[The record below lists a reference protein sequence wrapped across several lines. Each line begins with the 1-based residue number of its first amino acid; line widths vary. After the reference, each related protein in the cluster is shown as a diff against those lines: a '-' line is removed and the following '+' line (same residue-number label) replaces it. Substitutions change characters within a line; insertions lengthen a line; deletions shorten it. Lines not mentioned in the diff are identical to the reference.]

1 MGRELSV
8 SRLPVGEYIP
18 GNSPVHKLLPEVKIT
33 CAFFFI
39 VAAVGG
45 SDITGMLLLF
55 GFSLFSFILSGIPIR
70 RFTGALKLLTIFL
83 LIIGLF
89 QVFLIPGNDGFTE
102 YFRWRWIAVTAGDF
116 WSLGITFLRFF
127 GLVFAFILIGAT
139 LPVTRIDK
147 GAARLLKPLEKIGFP
162 AAAAVTAIAV
172 TFHFV
177 PIMTEEADRLMKAQR
192 ARGFDVDRKKRNVFT
207 RVFAYFPIFIP
218 LFIRGLK
225 RAERLAEAM
234 EVRGFTGTNVVTK
247 NFQKLHIRDYT
258 AIGFTVFITAAVIL
272 LGVIDG
278 DLILIL

>member
-1 MGRELSV
+1 MGRNLSA

-18 GNSPVHKLLPEVKIT
+18 GNSPIHNMLPEVKII
-33 CAFFFI
+33 CGFFFI
-39 VAAVGG
+39 TGAVAG

-55 GFSLFSFILSGIPIR
+55 VFSLFGFILSGIPLR
-70 RFTGALKLLTIFL
+70 RFAGAVKLLTIFL

-89 QVFLIPGNDGFTE
+89 QVFLIPANDGFTE

-116 WSLGITFLRFF
+116 RSLGITVLRFF
-127 GLVFAFILIGAT
+127 SLVFAFILLGAT
-139 LPVTRIDK
+139 LPVTQIDK

-162 AAAAVTAIAV
+162 SAAAVTAIAV

-207 RVFAYFPIFIP
+207 RVFAYFPVFIP
-218 LFIRGLK
+218 LFIRGLN

-234 EVRGFTGTNVVTK
+234 EVRGFTGTNAIAK
-247 NFQKLHIRDYT
+247 NFRKLQTRDYT
-258 AIGFTVFITAAVIL
+258 ALVLTVFISAVVIV

-278 DLILIL
+278 DLKLIL